1 MTKTHLLENSRIV
14 KTYNLPVGFNF
25 KGVISSSLVA
35 DTHTHTHVTVSLC
48 LNRDEPSGPGNL
60 ALIQLLL
67 KAKQLIRSLAEA
79 EIQLAHKAQ
88 VTIEVWSRKYGSKIQ
103 FKTLKRPRPMG
114 KSDKDYPVG

>member
-1 MTKTHLLENSRIV
+1 MMKIHLLGNPRIV

-25 KGVISSSLVA
+25 KGLISSSSVA
-35 DTHTHTHVTVSLC
+35 DTHTSLSLC

-67 KAKQLIRSLAEA
+67 KAKQLTHSLAEA

-88 VTIEVWSRKYGSKIQ
+88 VTVEV
-103 FKTLKRPRPMG
+103 
-114 KSDKDYPVG
+114 